1 MKKKVMLKMM
11 FPVSIISLALTS
23 FLSHA
28 VIPPEGTL
36 LAKQQDIV
44 INNGTEVSSL
54 DPHKVEGVPESNI
67 ILNLLE
73 GLTYMGPNGESMP
86 GVAAKWESSEDNK
99 TWTFYLRDDAKWSD
113 GTPVTADDFV
123 YSWRRLTDP
132 QTGSPYA
139 SYLEYAYVENVADI
153 LTGKKSPESLGVK
166 AIDPH
171 TLQVTLT
178 QPVPYLVDMLNHTSL
193 KPVKKEIVEKY
204 GVNWTRPENFVS
216 NGAYLIDNWVV
227 NEKITLKRN
236 PLYWD
241 NKNTIIERAT
251 FLPISSETSDINRY
265 RSGEVQITNSAI
277 PPTLYRKMKQ
287 EQPENLHV
295 TPYLCTF
302 FYELNNKRPPFD
314 DPRVREAV
322 KLSLDREI
330 IAEKIMGQ
338 GQIPAYSFTPPFINN
353 GKFKPPKWAGWTQQ
367 QRHERARELL
377 KEAGYDSQNPLSF
390 TLLYNTSDQNKQ
402 QAIAA
407 ASMWKKNIGANVTLQ
422 NQEWKTTLENRNQ
435 GNYQVARATWCA
447 DYNEPTSFLNSF
459 LSTSS
464 LNTIL
469 YENSDYDAALKNALL
484 ATDNEARHQLYQ
496 RAEALLDKDSAIVPV
511 YYRVSVRM
519 VSPKVGGFTGKDPF
533 DYTDLK
539 RYFIKADK

>member
-1 MKKKVMLKMM
+1 MKNKVTLKTV
-11 FPVSIISLALTS
+11 FPLSIMSLVLTS
-23 FLSHA
+23 FFSHA
-28 VIPPEGTL
+28 VTLPEGAI
-36 LAKQQDIV
+36 LAQKQNIV

-54 DPHKVEGVPESNI
+54 DPHKVEGAPETNI

-73 GLTYMGPNGESMP
+73 GLTYVGPNGENMP
-86 GVAAKWESSEDNK
+86 GVAQRWETDDNK
-99 TWTFYLRDDAKWSD
+99 VWRFYLREDAKWSD
-113 GTPVTADDFV
+113 GTPVTAEDFV
-123 YSWRRLTDP
+123 YSWRRVVDP
-132 QTGSPYA
+132 KTGSPYA

-153 LTGKKSPESLGVK
+153 LSGKKSPETLGVK
-166 AIDPH
+166 AIDAH
-171 TLQVTLT
+171 TLQVNLT
-178 QPVPYLVDMLNHTSL
+178 KPIPYLVDMVSHTPL
-193 KPVKKEIVEKY
+193 KPVKKEIIEKY
-204 GVNWTRPENFVS
+204 GVNWTRPENFVG
-216 NGAYLIDNWVV
+216 NGAYVIENWVV
-227 NEKITLKRN
+227 NEKVTLKRN

-241 NKNTIIERAT
+241 NKNTIIEQAT

-265 RSGEVQITNSAI
+265 RSGEIDITNSAI
-277 PPTLYRKMKQ
+277 PPVLYKKMKQ

-302 FYELNNKRPPFD
+302 YYELNNKKAPFD

-322 KLSLDREI
+322 KLTLDREV

-338 GQIPAYSFTPPFINN
+338 GQIPAYSFTPSFIGN
-353 GKFKPPKWAGWTQQ
+353 GNFKPPKWAYWTQQ
-367 QRHERARELL
+367 QRNEKARELL
-377 KEAGYDSQNPLSF
+377 KEAGFDSQNPLAF

-407 ASMWKKNIGANVTLQ
+407 ASMWKKSIGANVTLQ
-422 NQEWKTTLENRNQ
+422 NQEWKTALESRNQ

-464 LNTIL
+464 LNTVF
-469 YENSDYDAALKNALL
+469 YENNDYDDALNNASM
-484 ATDNEARHQLYQ
+484 AVDKVARHQLYQ

-511 YYRVSVRM
+511 YYRVSVRL
-519 VSPKVGGFTGKDPF
+519 VSPKVGGFMGKDPF

-539 RYFIKADK
+539 RYFIKADN

>member
-1 MKKKVMLKMM
+1 MKNKAVLTMM
-11 FPVSIISLALTS
+11 FPVGVISLALTS
-23 FLSHA
+23 FFSHA
-28 VIPPEGTL
+28 VTPPEGII
-36 LAKQQDIV
+36 LAKQQHIV

-54 DPHKVEGVPESNI
+54 DPHKVEGAPEGNI

-73 GLTYMGPNGESMP
+73 GLTYVGPNGDSMP
-86 GVAAKWESSEDNK
+86 GVALRWETDDNK
-99 TWTFYLRDDAKWSD
+99 VWTFYLREDAKWSD
-113 GTPVTADDFV
+113 GTPVTAEDFV
-123 YSWRRLTDP
+123 YSWRRLVDP
-132 QTGSPYA
+132 KTGSPYA

-153 LTGKKSPESLGVK
+153 LSGKKSPETLGVK

-171 TLQVTLT
+171 TLQVNLT
-178 QPVPYLVDMLNHTSL
+178 KPIPYLVDMVSHTSL

-204 GVNWTRPENFVS
+204 GVNWTRPENFVG
-216 NGAYLIDNWVV
+216 NGAYIIDNWIV
-227 NEKITLKRN
+227 NEKVTLTRN

-241 NKNTIIERAT
+241 NKNTIIEQAT

-265 RSGEVQITNSAI
+265 RSGEIDITNSAI
-277 PPTLYRKMKQ
+277 PPVLYKKMKQ
-287 EQPENLHV
+287 EQPDNLHV

-302 FYELNNKRPPFD
+302 YYELNNKKAPFD
-314 DPRVREAV
+314 DARVREAV
-322 KLSLDREI
+322 KLTLDRQV

-338 GQIPAYSFTPPFINN
+338 GQIPAYSFTPSFIGN
-353 GKFKPPKWAGWTQQ
+353 GNFKPPKWAYWTQQ
-367 QRHERARELL
+367 QRNERARELL
-377 KEAGYDSQNPLSF
+377 KEAGFDSENPLTF

-407 ASMWKKNIGANVTLQ
+407 ASMWKKSIGANVTLQ
-422 NQEWKTTLENRNQ
+422 NQEWKTALENRNQ

-459 LSTSS
+459 LSKSS
-464 LNTIL
+464 LNTIF
-469 YENSDYDAALKNALL
+469 YENKAYDDTLNNALL
-484 ATDNEARHQLYQ
+484 ALDNGARHQLYQ

-511 YYRVSVRM
+511 YYRVSVRL

-539 RYFIKADK
+539 RYFIKVDN

>member
-1 MKKKVMLKMM
+1 MKNKVTLKTV
-11 FPVSIISLALTS
+11 FPLSIMSLVLTS
-23 FLSHA
+23 FFSHA
-28 VIPPEGTL
+28 VTLPEGVI
-36 LAKQQDIV
+36 LAKQQNIV

-54 DPHKVEGVPESNI
+54 DPHKVEGAPETNI

-73 GLTYMGPNGESMP
+73 GLTYVGPNGESMP
-86 GVAAKWESSEDNK
+86 GVAQRWETDDNK
-99 TWTFYLRDDAKWSD
+99 VWTFYLREDAKWSD
-113 GTPVTADDFV
+113 GTPVTAEDFV
-123 YSWRRLTDP
+123 YSWRRVVDP
-132 QTGSPYA
+132 KTGSPYA

-153 LTGKKSPESLGVK
+153 LSGKKTPETLGVK
-166 AIDPH
+166 AIDAH
-171 TLQVTLT
+171 TLQVNLT
-178 QPVPYLVDMLNHTSL
+178 KPISYLVDMVSHTPL

-204 GVNWTRPENFVS
+204 GVNWTRPENFVG
-216 NGAYLIDNWVV
+216 NGAYIIDNWVV
-227 NEKITLKRN
+227 NEKVTLKRN

-241 NKNTIIERAT
+241 NKNTIIEQAT

-265 RSGEVQITNSAI
+265 RSGEIDITNSAI
-277 PPTLYRKMKQ
+277 PPVLYRKMKQ

-302 FYELNNKRPPFD
+302 YYELNNKKAPFD

-322 KLSLDREI
+322 KLTLDREV

-338 GQIPAYSFTPPFINN
+338 GQIPAYSFTPSFIGN
-353 GKFKPPKWAGWTQQ
+353 GNFKPPKWAYWTQQ
-367 QRHERARELL
+367 QRNERARELL
-377 KEAGYDSQNPLSF
+377 KEAGFDGQNPLTF

-407 ASMWKKNIGANVTLQ
+407 ASMWKKSIGANVTLQ
-422 NQEWKTTLENRNQ
+422 NQEWKTALENRNQ

-464 LNTIL
+464 LNTVF
-469 YENSDYDAALKNALL
+469 YVNNDYDEALNNASV
-484 ATDNEARHQLYQ
+484 AVDKGARHQLYQ

-511 YYRVSVRM
+511 YYRVSVRL

-539 RYFIKADK
+539 RYFIKADN

>member
-1 MKKKVMLKMM
+1 MKNKVVLTMV
-11 FPVSIISLALTS
+11 FPVSIMSLVLTS
-23 FLSHA
+23 FFSHA
-28 VIPPEGTL
+28 VTLPEGTI
-36 LAKQQDIV
+36 LAKQQHIV

-54 DPHKVEGVPESNI
+54 DPHKVEGAPESNI

-73 GLTYMGPNGESMP
+73 GLTYVGPHGESIP
-86 GVAAKWESSEDNK
+86 GVAQRWETDDNK
-99 TWTFYLRDDAKWSD
+99 VWIFYLREDAKWSD
-113 GTPVTADDFV
+113 GTPVTAEDFV
-123 YSWRRLTDP
+123 YSWRRLVDP

-153 LTGKKSPESLGVK
+153 LNGKKPPETLGVK
-166 AIDPH
+166 AIDAH
-171 TLQVTLT
+171 TLQVNLT
-178 QPVPYLVDMLNHTSL
+178 QPIPYLLDMVSHTPL
-193 KPVKKEIVEKY
+193 KPVKKETVEKY
-204 GVNWTRPENFVS
+204 GVNWTRPENFVG
-216 NGAYLIDNWVV
+216 NGAYIIDNWVV
-227 NEKITLKRN
+227 NEKVTLKRN

-241 NKNTIIERAT
+241 NQNTVIEQAT

-265 RSGEVQITNSAI
+265 RSGEIDITNSAI
-277 PPTLYRKMKQ
+277 PPVLYKKMKQ

-302 FYELNNKRPPFD
+302 YYELNNKKAPFD
-314 DPRVREAV
+314 DARVREAV
-322 KLSLDREI
+322 KLSLDRQV

-338 GQIPAYSFTPPFINN
+338 GQIPAYSFTPSFIGN
-353 GKFKPPKWAGWTQQ
+353 GHFKAPKWANWTQQ
-367 QRHERARELL
+367 QRNERARELL
-377 KEAGYDSQNPLSF
+377 KEAGFDGQNPLTF

-407 ASMWKKNIGANVTLQ
+407 ASMWKKSIGANVTLQ
-422 NQEWKTTLENRNQ
+422 NQEWKTALESRNQ

-464 LNTIL
+464 LNTIF
-469 YENSDYDAALKNALL
+469 YENKAYDDTLNNALL
-484 ATDNEARHQLYQ
+484 ALDSGARHQLYQ
-496 RAEALLDKDSAIVPV
+496 RAEALLDKDSAIIPV
-511 YYRVSVRM
+511 YYRVSVRL

-539 RYFIKADK
+539 RYFIKADN